1 VDGLDGWGFF
11 VVAVFEK
18 VRRRFGR
25 GWDGLGWGWDGVG
38 ELYIVR
44 TRILR
49 TVVKDSIVW
58 ICAVKHI
65 HGLKCISS

>member
-1 VDGLDGWGFF
+1 M
-11 VVAVFEK
+11 
-18 VRRRFGR
+18 
-25 GWDGLGWGWDGVG
+25 GWDGMGWGWDGVG